1 MQIRS
6 VLFIVGV
13 LLVCVGASLVLP
25 LGVSLWYGDGAFL
38 GLLSSLVIMV
48 GGGLA
53 LAYTNRS
60 QTPLNLTLRD
70 GFAVVGICWIV
81 ASFAGGLPFVL
92 TSTASVTDAVFEAA
106 SGFTT
111 TGATI
116 FADIEGLPHGLLMW
130 RSLTHWIGG
139 LGIILLSLIVLPLL
153 GVGGMQL
160 YRAEV
165 TGPSPDKLTP
175 RMQDTALTLWRVY
188 CLMTIVLTVLLYI
201 AGMDWFDALNHSFST
216 VATGGFSTKNNSIA
230 AYPQA
235 SIQWIL
241 IFFMFIAGIN
251 FSLHAQALRGVVKV
265 YLRDRECRFY
275 TVLLILGS
283 AGIVAGARGA
293 RPVWDAF
300 VPGIRGGHAGGGVP
314 ACLRLYDHGVCFGK
328 FQPLALHYLGHHF
341 DVHAD
346 GRLRGV
352 HGRRRQGHA
361 PRDAVPAGVSGNLPP
376 AAPPFR
382 APSQDRRE
390 VRAR

>member
-116 FADIEGLPHGLLMW
+116 FADIEGLAARPAHVAQPDPL
-130 RSLTHWIGG
+130 IGG
-139 LGIILLSLIVLPLL
+139 LGIILALADRAAAARRRRDAAVP
-153 GVGGMQL
+153 GGGDG
-160 YRAEV
+160 AE
-165 TGPSPDKLTP
+165 P
-175 RMQDTALTLWRVY
+175 R
-188 CLMTIVLTVLLYI
+188 
-201 AGMDWFDALNHSFST
+201 
-216 VATGGFSTKNNSIA
+216 
-230 AYPQA
+230 QA
-235 SIQWIL
+235 
-241 IFFMFIAGIN
+241 
-251 FSLHAQALRGVVKV
+251 H
-265 YLRDRECRFY
+265 
-275 TVLLILGS
+275 
-283 AGIVAGARGA
+283 ARGC
-293 RPVWDAF
+293 RTPPSRF
-300 VPGIRGGHAGGGVP
+300 GGSTA
-314 ACLRLYDHGVCFGK
+314 
-328 FQPLALHYLGHHF
+328 
-341 DVHAD
+341 
-346 GRLRGV
+346 
-352 HGRRRQGHA
+352 
-361 PRDAVPAGVSGNLPP
+361 
-376 AAPPFR
+376 
-382 APSQDRRE
+382 
-390 VRAR
+390 

>member
-160 YRAEV
+160 YRARQAHAEDA
-165 TGPSPDKLTP
+165 GHRPHALAGLLPDDD
-175 RMQDTALTLWRVY
+175 RADR
-188 CLMTIVLTVLLYI
+188 
-201 AGMDWFDALNHSFST
+201 
-216 VATGGFSTKNNSIA
+216 A
-230 AYPQA
+230 AVHRGHG
-235 SIQWIL
+235 L
-241 IFFMFIAGIN
+241 VRR
-251 FSLHAQALRGVVKV
+251 AQ
-265 YLRDRECRFY
+265 
-275 TVLLILGS
+275 
-283 AGIVAGARGA
+283 
-293 RPVWDAF
+293 P
-300 VPGIRGGHAGGGVP
+300 
-314 ACLRLYDHGVCFGK
+314 
-328 FQPLALHYLGHHF
+328 
-341 DVHAD
+341 
-346 GRLRGV
+346 
-352 HGRRRQGHA
+352 
-361 PRDAVPAGVSGNLPP
+361 
-376 AAPPFR
+376 
-382 APSQDRRE
+382 
-390 VRAR
+390 